1 MYDINTETKAG
12 RKRLRQIFKLMKKY
26 LIRIQ
31 NSVFEG
37 ELTKAKFEELKLK
50 VNDLIDSTIDSVIF
64 FKSRDIKWMDKE
76 ICGFEKVNVFS
87 IVPPNKW
94 ALTIIMVRSDRNFF
108 IIISIYLMGKYLQT
122 FCSLFEQLQDNEGI

>member
-37 ELTKAKFEELKLK
+37 ELTKAKFEEMKLK
-50 VNDLIDSTIDSVIF
+50 VKDLIDSTIDSVIF
-64 FKSRDIKWMDKE
+64 FKSRDIKWMDKD
-76 ICGFEKVNVFS
+76 ICGFEKDD
-87 IVPPNKW
+87 
-94 ALTIIMVRSDRNFF
+94 TDNF
-108 IIISIYLMGKYLQT
+108 L
-122 FCSLFEQLQDNEGI
+122 

>member
-37 ELTKAKFEELKLK
+37 EITKAKFEELKLK

-64 FKSRDIKWMDKE
+64 FKSRDIKWMDKD
-76 ICGFEKVNVFS
+76 ICGFEKND
-87 IVPPNKW
+87 
-94 ALTIIMVRSDRNFF
+94 TDNF
-108 IIISIYLMGKYLQT
+108 L
-122 FCSLFEQLQDNEGI
+122 

>member
-12 RKRLRQIFKLMKKY
+12 QKRLRRIFKLMKKY

-37 ELTKAKFEELKLK
+37 EITKAKFEEMKLK
-50 VNDLIDSTIDSVIF
+50 VNDLIDTAIDSVIF

-76 ICGFEKVNVFS
+76 ICGFEKDD
-87 IVPPNKW
+87 
-94 ALTIIMVRSDRNFF
+94 TDNF
-108 IIISIYLMGKYLQT
+108 L
-122 FCSLFEQLQDNEGI
+122 

>member
-1 MYDINTETKAG
+1 MYVIAMYDINTETKAG
-12 RKRLRQIFKLMKKY
+12 RRRLRQIFKLMKKY

-37 ELTKAKFEELKLK
+37 ELTKAKFEEMKLK

-76 ICGFEKVNVFS
+76 ICGFEKDD
-87 IVPPNKW
+87 
-94 ALTIIMVRSDRNFF
+94 TDNF
-108 IIISIYLMGKYLQT
+108 L
-122 FCSLFEQLQDNEGI
+122 